1 MPCFAHDLRCDGE
14 SWATTSC
21 PGGWMGWEAKQKGTP
36 WRPCHAER
44 EGSGVQ
50 ERRVLV
56 ETELRLREQVRPAIG
71 RESDVARRESSDEVV
86 FGSADSPLCR
96 KGAVVLRGGVLERE
110 EDRAKKG
117 SELGRGFVVDL

>member
-1 MPCFAHDLRCDGE
+1 M
-14 SWATTSC
+14 T
-21 PGGWMGWEAKQKGTP
+21 
-36 WRPCHAER
+36 
-44 EGSGVQ
+44 
-50 ERRVLV
+50 
-56 ETELRLREQVRPAIG
+56 
-71 RESDVARRESSDEVV
+71 RRESGDEVV

>member
-1 MPCFAHDLRCDGE
+1 MGDETKGDAVEAMPR
-14 SWATTSC
+14 
-21 PGGWMGWEAKQKGTP
+21 
-36 WRPCHAER
+36 R
-44 EGSGVQ
+44 EGGIGSPG
-50 ERRVLV
+50 EKGV